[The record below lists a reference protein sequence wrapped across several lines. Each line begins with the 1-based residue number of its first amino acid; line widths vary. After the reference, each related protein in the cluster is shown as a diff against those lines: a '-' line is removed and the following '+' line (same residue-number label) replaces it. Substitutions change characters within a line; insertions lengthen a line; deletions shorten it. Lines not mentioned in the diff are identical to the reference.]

1 MAGVNKVILI
11 GNLGAD
17 PEMRYTAGG
26 TAVCKFSLATSRK
39 FTGKDGQKQ
48 EKTEWHR
55 IVAWAKL
62 AEICGQYLS
71 KGKQVMIEGRIEYGS
86 YEKDGVKHY
95 TTDIIAENMQMLGG
109 PGPRQSGARAGAA
122 VSDRRKAASRKTI
135 SPFRAESA
143 STA

>member
-1 MAGVNKVILI
+1 MNRVILI

-17 PEMRYTAGG
+17 PDLRYTPGG
-26 TAVCKFSLATSRK
+26 TAVCKFSLATTRR
-39 FTGKDGQKQ
+39 FKDREGEKQ

-62 AEICGQYLS
+62 AEICGQYLT

-95 TTDIIAENMQMLGG
+95 TTDIIVENMQMLGG
-109 PGPRQSGARAGAA
+109 LGQGNGNRSQGDEPFTPPQGGAPE
-122 VSDRRKAASRKTI
+122 DDI
-135 SPFRAESA
+135 PF
-143 STA
+143 

>member
-1 MAGVNKVILI
+1 MNRAILI

-17 PEMRYTAGG
+17 PDLRYTPGG
-26 TAVCKFSLATSRK
+26 TAVCKFSLATTRR
-39 FTGKDGQKQ
+39 FTDRDGQKQ
-48 EKTEWHR
+48 QKTEWHR

-62 AEICGQYLS
+62 AEICGQYLT

-109 PGPRQSGARAGAA
+109 LGQGNGTREEEPFGPPPGG
-122 VSDRRKAASRKTI
+122 VENDDI
-135 SPFRAESA
+135 PF
-143 STA
+143 

>member
-1 MAGVNKVILI
+1 MNRVILI
-11 GNLGAD
+11 GNLGGD
-17 PEMRYTAGG
+17 PETRYTAGG

-55 IVAWAKL
+55 IVTWAKL
-62 AEICGQYLS
+62 AEICGKYLT

-95 TTDIIAENMQMLGG
+95 TTDIIAENMQMLGSTGQGNDNRTQGEEPFG
-109 PGPRQSGARAGAA
+109 PPPGGVEEDP
-122 VSDRRKAASRKTI
+122 DI
-135 SPFRAESA
+135 PF
-143 STA
+143 

>member
-1 MAGVNKVILI
+1 MNRVILI

-17 PEMRYTAGG
+17 PDLRYTPGG
-26 TAVCKFSLATSRK
+26 TAVCKFSLATTRR
-39 FTGKDGQKQ
+39 FKDREGERQ

-62 AEICGQYLS
+62 AEICGQYLT

-109 PGPRQSGARAGAA
+109 LGQGNGNRSQGDESFTPPPGGGP
-122 VSDRRKAASRKTI
+122 DDDI
-135 SPFRAESA
+135 PF
-143 STA
+143 

>member
-1 MAGVNKVILI
+1 MAGMNKVILV

-17 PEMRYTAGG
+17 PEVRYTAGG
-26 TAVCKFSLATSRK
+26 TAVCKFSLATSRR

-55 IVAWAKL
+55 IVAWSKL

-71 KGKQVMIEGRIEYGS
+71 KGKQVVIEGRIEYGS

-95 TTDIIAENMQMLGG
+95 TTDIVAENMTMLGS
-109 PGPRQSGARAGAA
+109 PGSGGRGQEPEP
-122 VSDRRKAASRKTI
+122 
-135 SPFRAESA
+135 PFEPPPGGMPEDDIPF
-143 STA
+143 